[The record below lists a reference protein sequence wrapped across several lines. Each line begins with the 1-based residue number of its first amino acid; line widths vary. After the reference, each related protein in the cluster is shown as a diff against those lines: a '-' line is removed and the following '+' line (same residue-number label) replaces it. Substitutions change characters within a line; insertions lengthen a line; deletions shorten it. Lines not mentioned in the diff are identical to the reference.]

1 MSDDKTAL
9 TFVGVPSS
17 YTPLPKPPPPGSPW
31 EPIER
36 ARQKLGWSARKLSRA
51 AVGPKSESHYTLLS
65 KRNWNAEVGTI
76 EAFIR
81 ALVDAGIPEAEIR
94 KRTAASATQ
103 ESVHEEAVELLVRR
117 GYKLRRAQHVVGW
130 IENEPPMDGRRG
142 AATPERL
149 ARIAAAIIDVDR
161 EPLSEETTVG
171 VAPARQGLDTA
182 PSTDPL
188 GTKYPKR
195 QRAGRK

>member
-1 MSDDKTAL
+1 L
-9 TFVGVPSS
+9 
-17 YTPLPKPPPPGSPW
+17 
-31 EPIER
+31 
-36 ARQKLGWSARKLSRA
+36 ARKKLGWSARKLSRA

-76 EAFIR
+76 EAFIK
-81 ALVDAGIPEAEIR
+81 ALVDAGIPEAELR
-94 KRTAASATQ
+94 KRAAESDAQ
-103 ESVHEEAVELLVRR
+103 ESVYEEAVELLVRR

-130 IENEPPMDGRRG
+130 IENEPPMGGRRG

-161 EPLSEETTVG
+161 EPVGEEATADI
-171 VAPARQGLDTA
+171 APARQWLPEAQASGGERPSGKP